1 MGAHASCAGRTMNSR
16 KLSMEYAAAGFTELR
31 LSDEGNGVLSRPGR
45 TEAGRFTPGGL
56 MALFLAL
63 ALAVAFF
70 GASPAKAEEEFLD
83 PEVAFVL
90 SAATPTPDQIDI
102 HFKIA
107 PKYYMYRERFGFATE
122 PSSAND
128 VLGVPE
134 YPQGIVKYDP
144 TFEKDLEVYHD
155 QVTIRLPLKPGVAQP
170 FTLLVSDQSCAD
182 AGLCYPPMRSEEHTS
197 ELQS

>member
-1 MGAHASCAGRTMNSR
+1 MRI
-16 KLSMEYAAAGFTELR
+16 
-31 LSDEGNGVLSRPGR
+31 SDWSSDVCSSDL
-45 TEAGRFTPGGL
+45 
-56 MALFLAL
+56 
-63 ALAVAFF
+63 
-70 GASPAKAEEEFLD
+70 
-83 PEVAFVL
+83 
-90 SAATPTPDQIDI
+90 DQIDI

-155 QVTIRLPLKPGVAQP
+155 QVTIRLPLTPGVAIGRA
-170 FTLLVSDQSCAD
+170 SCRERV
-182 AGLCYPPMRSEEHTS
+182 CQYV
-197 ELQS
+197 